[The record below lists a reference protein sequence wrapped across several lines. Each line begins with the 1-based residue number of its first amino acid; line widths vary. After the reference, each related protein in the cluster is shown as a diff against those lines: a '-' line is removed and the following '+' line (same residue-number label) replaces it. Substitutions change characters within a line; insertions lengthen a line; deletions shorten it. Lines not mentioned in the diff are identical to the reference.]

1 MSGVKKELMDITKS
15 VECREEAIITIE
27 KGIKIA
33 RDKKKL
39 IKKKIDDAN
48 AEALVDSCTDL
59 KDLRNALKAVRD
71 NKKSIVEIDSY
82 IKELIWA
89 TETLRDS
96 ISFLM
101 DTKLKANSN
110 IKDISLGI
118 LEKRMKLEKE
128 AVEYLH
134 RGKDILELL
143 RPWTYDSPRYTDAPL
158 AKALIYYT

>member
-1 MSGVKKELMDITKS
+1 M
-15 VECREEAIITIE
+15 
-27 KGIKIA
+27 
-33 RDKKKL
+33 
-39 IKKKIDDAN
+39 
-48 AEALVDSCTDL
+48 VDSCTDL